1 MCLCVK
7 INIMYRFFILILL
20 FIQNV
25 SAQTNQK
32 YTFQAPKWGSIV
44 QITIADQDS
53 AAAAQAAQFV
63 FEIYDTLNQILSDYL
78 PTSELNL
85 LCAKAGTGEWTTVSP
100 HLLNMLQLARIAY
113 QQSKGTFD
121 PSVGKLVKLWRKARK
136 EKIFPDKKALSE
148 ALQTVGFE
156 SGKDIE
162 IIGNQVRLN
171 RKNVQLDF
179 GGIAQGYAAQCGLDS
194 LKKKGIHAVLIDSS
208 GDLIIGDA
216 PKGSSGWRIAINKPN
231 NPDESLPFYLELA
244 NCAVATSGSL
254 YQFVELNGK
263 RYSHII
269 NPKTGIGLTHQ
280 RNVTV
285 IAKDGTTADW
295 MTKACSVLSIRSAKR
310 FIKKRNK
317 SIINAAEQSKLL
329 ITYWHKGKIKTEK
342 LGDFRAISIN

>member
-1 MCLCVK
+1 MKYL
-7 INIMYRFFILILL
+7 FFCISFLN
-20 FIQNV
+20 FQAVQNLQ
-25 SAQTNQK
+25 AQK
-32 YTFQAPKWGSIV
+32 HTFHAPKWGSIV
-44 QITIADQDS
+44 QITIADRDS
-53 AAAAQAAQFV
+53 LVAAKAAQLV

-78 PTSELNL
+78 PNSELNL
-85 LCAKAGTGEWTTVSP
+85 LCKKAGNGEWTTVSP
-100 HLLNMLQLARIAY
+100 HLLNMLQLSQIGY

-121 PSVGKLVKLWRKARK
+121 PSIGRVVQLWRKARK
-136 EKIFPDKKALSE
+136 EKTFPDKKALSE

-156 SGKDIE
+156 LGKDIE

-179 GGIAQGYAAQCGLDS
+179 GGIAQGYSAQCGLDS

-208 GDLIIGDA
+208 GDLILGDA
-216 PKGSSGWRIAINKPN
+216 PQGSKGWKIAINKPN
-231 NPDESLPFYLELA
+231 NPDEPLPYYFELA

-263 RYSHII
+263 RYSHIV

-285 IAKDGTTADW
+285 LHPDGTTADW
-295 MTKACSVLSIRSAKR
+295 MTKACSILSIRKAKK
-310 FIKKRNK
+310 FIQK
-317 SIINAAEQSKLL
+317 SNRGIINPTEQSKLL

-342 LGDFRAISIN
+342 VGDFQAISIN

>member
-1 MCLCVK
+1 
-7 INIMYRFFILILL
+7 MYRFFSFTLFILI
-20 FIQNV
+20 FIQNL

-44 QITIADQDS
+44 QVTIADQDS
-53 AAAAQAAQFV
+53 TAAADAAQLV

-78 PTSELNL
+78 PYSELNL
-85 LCAKAGTGEWTTVSP
+85 LCKKAGTGEWTTVSA
-100 HLLNMLQLARIAY
+100 HLLNMLQLSQIAY

-121 PSVGKLVKLWRKARK
+121 PSVGRVVKLWRKARK
-136 EKIFPDKKALSE
+136 EKVFPDKKELSE
-148 ALQTVGFE
+148 AMQTVGFE
-156 SGKDIE
+156 LGKDIE
-162 IIGNQVRLN
+162 INGNQVRLN
-171 RKNVQLDF
+171 HKNVQLDF

-194 LKKKGIHAVLIDSS
+194 LKKRGIQAVLIDSS

-216 PKGSSGWRIAINKPN
+216 PKSSNGWRIAINQPN
-231 NPDESLPFYLELA
+231 NPDEPLPYYFELA

-295 MTKACSVLSIRSAKR
+295 MTKACSVLSIHKSKK
-310 FIKKRNK
+310 FIKQHNK
-317 SIINAAEQSKLL
+317 NIIIPAHHSKLL
-329 ITYWHKGKIKTEK
+329 ITYLKKGKIKEQK
-342 LGDFRAISIN
+342 LGNFQAISIN

>member
-1 MCLCVK
+1 MK
-7 INIMYRFFILILL
+7 NILILL
-20 FIQNV
+20 ILLFFFQAI
-25 SAQTNQK
+25 SAQK

-44 QITIADQDS
+44 QITVADQDS
-53 AAAAQAAQFV
+53 SVALEAAELV
-63 FEIYDTLNQILSDYL
+63 FAIYDTLNQILSDYL
-78 PTSELNL
+78 PDSELNL
-85 LCAKAGTGEWTTVSP
+85 LCRKAGTGEWTTVSP
-100 HLLNMLQLARIAY
+100 HLLRMLQLSQIGY

-121 PSVGKLVKLWRKARK
+121 PSIGRVVQLWRKARK
-136 EKIFPDKKALSE
+136 EKTFPNKKALSE

-156 SGKDIE
+156 LGKDIE

-194 LKKKGIHAVLIDSS
+194 LKKRGINAVLIDSS

-216 PKGSSGWRIAINKPN
+216 PKGSKGWRITINKPN
-231 NPDESLPFYLELA
+231 NPDETLPYYFELA

-263 RYSHII
+263 RYSHIV

-295 MTKACSVLSIRSAKR
+295 MTKACSVPSIRKAKK
-310 FIKKRNK
+310 FIQKQNK
-317 SIINAAEQSKLL
+317 GIINPAAQSKLL

-342 LGDFRAISIN
+342 VGDFQAISIN